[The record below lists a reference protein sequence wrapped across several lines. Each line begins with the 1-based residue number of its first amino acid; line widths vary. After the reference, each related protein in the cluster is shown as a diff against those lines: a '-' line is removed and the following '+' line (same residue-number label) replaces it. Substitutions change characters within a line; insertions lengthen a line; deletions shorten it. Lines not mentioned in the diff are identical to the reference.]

1 MSACEPGV
9 AERYGTKEACEPG
22 VDDSYDTK

>member
-9 AERYGTKEACEPG
+9 AESYDTKEACEPG